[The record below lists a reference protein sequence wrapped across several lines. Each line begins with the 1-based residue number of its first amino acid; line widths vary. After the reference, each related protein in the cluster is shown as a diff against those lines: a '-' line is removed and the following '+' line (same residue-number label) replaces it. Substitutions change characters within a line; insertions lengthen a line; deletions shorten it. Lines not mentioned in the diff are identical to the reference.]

1 MEKRKKYVMPCID
14 IVIREVHSPFLAASN
29 EDEYTGDQF
38 GKEVEMEED
47 LWGSFSDDIKDYSE
61 EWFSEWND

>member
-29 EDEYTGDQF
+29 VGEYTGDQL
-38 GKEVEMEED
+38 GKEVEMDED
-47 LWGSFSDDIKDYSE
+47 LWDGFSDDIKGSTE
-61 EWFSEWND
+61 K